1 MNIEGNHKKNIKI
14 LIEKAGKVNGEK
26 EIRKTIGLLSDHLK
40 STPADIP
47 VLHARAGLHV
57 KLQEFGEAVNDYH
70 LILSYDKNDQLAKG
84 QIEHL
89 STILRYSAND
99 IYASPNTNLDP
110 WLE

>member
-1 MNIEGNHKKNIKI
+1 MDENIHSLIGKAKSAKGEKNIRNAI
-14 LIEKAGKVNGEK
+14 S
-26 EIRKTIGLLSDHLK
+26 LLNKNLK
-40 STPADIP
+40 NTNKDIP
-47 VLHARAGLHV
+47 LLHARAELHV
-57 KLQEFGEAVNDYH
+57 KLQEFGDAVNDYR
-70 LILSYDKNDQLAKG
+70 LILTYNNNDKLAAG